1 MKKYSIGLVIGR
13 FQPFHKGHV
22 YLIHEA
28 LKIAEKLIIGIGS
41 TNIHDLNNPWR
52 FSQVKRM
59 IKTFLIEENLQ
70 SKVVNVVSFSDNP
83 SDNVW
88 FKEVFKKAGT
98 FDVVIGNNDWVKGI
112 FENAGIPIV
121 TIKHYK
127 RGLYE
132 GYKIRSL
139 IRKKKKWENR
149 VPNYLI
155 SAITSLD

>member
-1 MKKYSIGLVIGR
+1 MGLVIGR

-41 TNIHDLNNPWR
+41 TNIHDFNNPWR

-59 IKTFLIEENLQ
+59 VKTFLIKEKLQ
-70 SKVVNVVSFSDNP
+70 NKVVNIVSLPDNP
-83 SDNVW
+83 SDDIW
-88 FKEVFKKAGT
+88 LKEVFKKAGT

-112 FENAGIPIV
+112 FEHAGISVV
-121 TIKHYK
+121 TVNHYK

-139 IRKKKKWENR
+139 MRQKKKWENR
-149 VPNYLI
+149 VPEYIVKQLF
-155 SAITSLD
+155 